1 MDRESKRSRTE
12 KTLKQKVVFSKIK
25 INRLTSMEKAEQ
37 KRVETGLKVILGEEV
52 AMAMNSGV
60 EQVDEELFI

>member
-1 MDRESKRSRTE
+1 M
-12 KTLKQKVVFSKIK
+12 VFAKIK